1 MTRWPYILIV
11 LLCIP
16 LSGCLTTLAV
26 SGAHNAT
33 SRGEELDKVFKAS
46 LKKTDRA
53 VRKVLK
59 ARNLTIKGTKKDKR
73 LEEIFVSTGGT
84 KVAIILEEVGPQT
97 KVTISAKK
105 SRFFS
110 DLETAQAIL
119 NEIGQELTVKKARKT
134 PKKKKKSTASDLTS

>member
-1 MTRWPYILIV
+1 MTRWPYILIA

-16 LSGCLTTLAV
+16 LSGCLSSMALKGGDQSAINSDNEV
-26 SGAHNAT
+26 D
-33 SRGEELDKVFKAS
+33 RVFKAS
-46 LKKTDRA
+46 MKKTDKA

-59 ARNLTIKGTKKDKR
+59 ARKLTIKGTKNEKK
-73 LEEIFVSTGGT
+73 LKEIFVSTGGT

-105 SRFFS
+105 SRFIS

-119 NEIGQELTVKKARKT
+119 DEVGNELTVKKSKRKPT
-134 PKKKKKSTASDLTS
+134 KKKSTPAGLTS